1 MIVCIMK
8 KKTYGI
14 VIVVAVILIILAV
27 FVFLRWQE
35 DTWIRS
41 STGEWV
47 KHGEPS
53 KIPEK
58 VEIQQEALAEAESLY
73 LTFKENTEKFSSDCL
88 GTTSNGYAVDMVHV
102 PRTGEDE
109 LEKNQCPDFLLGEVD
124 NFIEVD
130 KNGTIVRIVD

>member
-1 MIVCIMK
+1 MK

-14 VIVVAVILIILAV
+14 VVAVAVIVILVGV

-102 PRTGEDE
+102 PRTGEDD
-109 LEKNQCPDFLLGEVD
+109 LEKNQCLDYLSGEVD
-124 NFIEVD
+124 KFIEVD
-130 KNGTIVRIVD
+130 KEGNIVRVVD